1 MKVQASVSPSK
12 YFSIKGRRLR
22 IHLFACIIFF
32 NGARAPFVE
41 VSMALRGNLRDFTIT
56 QLLNL
61 VNLAQKTGTLVVDG
75 PSEQAYISFREGKL
89 AYARVGQDDG
99 SLAAVLHKANKLTVN
114 QYRAIVER
122 AGKIND
128 KELGLLLINA
138 GYLSQEEILLNLQSY
153 FTEIIRRLF
162 TWVEGFFRFEGEMLP
177 PDDRI
182 NVRLDLENIIIEGSR
197 QLREWEQ
204 LQDEIP
210 SLEMALKFTDRPLKN
225 VNLNV
230 EEWRVVSYINPRNTM
245 KQIAQTNKMND
256 LEVRR
261 IVYGLLQAGL
271 VEIIRPEGVVMP
283 ISTKTFPTQNKEEQ
297 KSLVNRLI
305 GRIRSL

>member
-1 MKVQASVSPSK
+1 
-12 YFSIKGRRLR
+12 
-22 IHLFACIIFF
+22 
-32 NGARAPFVE
+32 
-41 VSMALRGNLRDFTIT
+41 MALRGNLRDFTIT

-61 VNLAQKTGTLVVDG
+61 INLAQKTGTLVVDG
-75 PSEQAYISFREGKL
+75 PSEQAYVSFRDGKL
-89 AYARVGQDDG
+89 AYAKVGQDDG

-138 GYLSQEEILLNLQSY
+138 GYLSQEEILANLQSY
-153 FTEIIRRLF
+153 FTDALRRLF
-162 TWVEGFFRFEGEMLP
+162 TWVEGFFRFESEMMAP
-177 PDDRI
+177 EDRI

-210 SLEMALKFTDRPLKN
+210 SLDMALKFTDRPMKN
-225 VNLNV
+225 VNLSV
-230 EEWRVVSYINPRNTM
+230 EEWRVVSFINPKNSM

-256 LEVRR
+256 IEIRR

-271 VEIIRPEGVVMP
+271 VEIVRPEGMVVQQSPKM
-283 ISTKTFPTQNKEEQ
+283 FPTQDKEEQ
-297 KSLVNRLI
+297 KSLVNKLI